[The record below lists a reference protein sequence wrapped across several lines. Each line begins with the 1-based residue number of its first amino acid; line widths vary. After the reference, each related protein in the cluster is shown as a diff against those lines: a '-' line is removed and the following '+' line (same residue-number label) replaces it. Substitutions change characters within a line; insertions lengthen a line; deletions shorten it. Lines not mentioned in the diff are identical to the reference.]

1 MENRLRPRPEA
12 FRASRDHAHVSA
24 VGERSARV
32 STLELFFDLVFVFA
46 ITQLTGVLV
55 AGADAESAAQ
65 VAILLAL
72 VWWMYDGY
80 AWLTN
85 AISTDRVRFRLLLLG
100 GMGCFLV
107 IALAI
112 PHAYDGDGLAFGLA
126 YLAVVALHT
135 AMYMRGASV
144 AEAQAMLRLGSY
156 NIVTAGLVLV
166 GGAVGGSSQ
175 WVVWTVACLVWL
187 TPWLS
192 GIEDLVI
199 SVPHFV
205 ERHGLVVII
214 ALGES
219 VVVIGVGATGSALD
233 RGLVGA
239 ALLALGLSASLWW
252 TYFGGEA
259 EVERALEETAPARR
273 PSLALVGFG
282 YWHYGLLLGVA
293 ALAAGLKETVAHPYD
308 PLDGWVAG
316 ELAVGVALFLAC
328 DLGFRRTLALERRH
342 MRLAAVVA
350 AVVTLPLGIGLAA
363 AVQLAALVAVVVL
376 ALALEASSPGRPSLT

>member
-1 MENRLRPRPEA
+1 M
-12 FRASRDHAHVSA
+12 A
-24 VGERSARV
+24 VAERSVRV
-32 STLELFFDLVFVFA
+32 STLELFFDLVFVFTV
-46 ITQLTGVLV
+46 TQLTGVLARGGDV
-55 AGADAESAAQ
+55 GAAAQ
-65 VAILLAL
+65 AAVMLAL

-144 AEAQAMLRLGSY
+144 AEAQAILRLGSY
-156 NIVTAGLVLV
+156 NVVTAGLVLV
-166 GGAVGGSSQ
+166 GGLLGGSIQ
-175 WVVWTVACLVWL
+175 WISWAAGCLVWL

-192 GIEDLVI
+192 GIQDFVI

-219 VVVIGVGATGSALD
+219 VVVIGVGAAGMALD
-233 RGLVGA
+233 GGLVVA

-252 TYFGGEA
+252 TYFGSEA
-259 EVERALEETAPARR
+259 EIESALEEATPARR

-282 YWHYGLLLGVA
+282 YWHYGLLLGVV
-293 ALAAGLKETVAHPYD
+293 ALAAGLKETIAHPYD
-308 PLDGWVAG
+308 PLDAWAAG
-316 ELAVGVALFLAC
+316 ELALGVGLFLAC
-328 DLGFRRTLALERRH
+328 DLGFRGALGLDMSRGRLAAAVAAVATIPLGTELATTAQLAVLVAIVVSALALERRGPT
-342 MRLAAVVA
+342 AIS
-350 AVVTLPLGIGLAA
+350 TGPSGDDQPLGQSIVKKNA
-363 AVQLAALVAVVVL
+363 
-376 ALALEASSPGRPSLT
+376 R